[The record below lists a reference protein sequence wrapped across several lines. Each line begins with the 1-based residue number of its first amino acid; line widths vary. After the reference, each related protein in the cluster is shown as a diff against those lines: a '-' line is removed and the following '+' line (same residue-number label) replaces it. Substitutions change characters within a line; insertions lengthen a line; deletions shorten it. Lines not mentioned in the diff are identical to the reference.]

1 MTKIDFYIT
10 NINTLDDYWNFACR
24 LTEKAFRKQCDVYLH
39 TANEEHMAAVDKLLW
54 TFRPNSFLPHSSEI
68 NSEINSETSSEM
80 TGKESEDNRKTAA
93 SATGEILVA
102 CSGDPRDHHD
112 VLVNLTEQT
121 PECFSRFTRV
131 AEVVM
136 GTDEAKAKSRQRYK
150 YYRDRGY
157 PLEVHNL

>member
-68 NSEINSETSSEM
+68 SSEISSENS
-80 TGKESEDNRKTAA
+80 GKESEDNSKNDDSA

-112 VLVNLTEQT
+112 VLVNLTEET

>member
-10 NINTLDDYWNFACR
+10 NINTLDDYLNFACR

-39 TANEEHMAAVDKLLW
+39 TANEEHMAALDKLLW
-54 TFRPNSFLPHSSEI
+54 TFRPNSFLPHSSETHSE
-68 NSEINSETSSEM
+68 NSSDATEKNNNVVAESASE
-80 TGKESEDNRKTAA
+80 
-93 SATGEILVA
+93 TGEILVA
-102 CSGDPRDHHD
+102 CSGDPREHHD
-112 VLVNLTEQT
+112 VLINLTEQT
-121 PECFSRFTRV
+121 PEFFSRFSRV

-136 GTDEAKAKSRQRYK
+136 GNDEAKKKSRERYK

>member
-10 NINTLDDYWNFACR
+10 NINSLDDYWNFACR

-68 NSEINSETSSEM
+68 GSEISSENS
-80 TGKESEDNRKTAA
+80 GKESEDNSKNGDAA

-112 VLVNLTEQT
+112 VLVNLTEET

>member
-68 NSEINSETSSEM
+68 NSEINSEM
-80 TGKESEDNRKTAA
+80 TGKESEDNSKTDSAA

>member
-10 NINTLDDYWNFACR
+10 NINTLDDYWTFACR

-54 TFRPNSFLPHSSEI
+54 TFRPNSFLPHSSESR
-68 NSEINSETSSEM
+68 SEISAEM
-80 TGKESEDNRKTAA
+80 SNKANEDNSKIDSAA

-112 VLVNLTEQT
+112 VLVNLTEET

>member
-54 TFRPNSFLPHSSEI
+54 TFRPNSFLPHSSEMA
-68 NSEINSETSSEM
+68 S
-80 TGKESEDNRKTAA
+80 KESEDHSKIDDAA

-112 VLVNLTEQT
+112 VLVNLTEEI

>member
-10 NINTLDDYWNFACR
+10 NINSLDDYWNFACR

-68 NSEINSETSSEM
+68 SSEISSENS
-80 TGKESEDNRKTAA
+80 GKNGDAA

-112 VLVNLTEQT
+112 VLVNLTEET